1 MTFILPHFFPLHRH
15 VYLRIIH
22 RKRKRFNSFP
32 LTLYFFGD
40 TIQKNTSVE
49 VWGYIWMSKII
60 LYHGSPGIIEQPV
73 FGKGK
78 TYNDYGR
85 GFYCTEH
92 IELAKEWACTEGTD
106 GYANQYELDTSGL
119 SILNLSSDD
128 YTILNWLAI
137 LMLNRKCRLSTP
149 VAKQGREY
157 LIQNFLPDFQS
168 YDAIIGCRAD
178 DSYFFFARAFI
189 ANAISLKQL
198 GGAMRPGKLGEQFA
212 LKSPKAFEVIRFIG
226 YTVAD
231 NTIYYAKRKARDDE
245 ARAAYMRELEK
256 DDLDGIFMRDII
268 REEIRADDPRLR

>member
-1 MTFILPHFFPLHRH
+1 M
-15 VYLRIIH
+15 
-22 RKRKRFNSFP
+22 N
-32 LTLYFFGD
+32 
-40 TIQKNTSVE
+40 
-49 VWGYIWMSKII
+49 KII
-60 LYHGSPGIIEQPV
+60 LYHGSPDIVEQPV

-78 TYNDYGR
+78 PYNDYGR

-106 GYANQYELDTSGL
+106 GYANQYEQDTSGL

-128 YTILNWLAI
+128 YTLLNWLAI
-137 LMLNRKCRLSTP
+137 LMLNRKGRLSTP

-168 YDAIIGCRAD
+168 YDAIIGYRAD
-178 DSYFFFARAFI
+178 DSYFSFARAFI

-198 GGAMRPGKLGEQFA
+198 GGAMRLGKLGEQFT
-212 LKSPKAFEVIRFIG
+212 LKSPKAFEAIRFIG

-231 NTIYYAKRKARDDE
+231 NAIYYAKRKARDDE

-268 REEIRADDPRLR
+268 REEIKADDPRLR